1 MTVVDAWKG
10 YIWHCGPNHCHRKIN
25 LLDFVDMMCKDMLYN
40 DFYDGNKKTCD
51 HTYSIRP
58 PPSKKRVSAEINCVA
73 KRPSPSNT
81 ADGTDGELLK
91 DDSYEV
97 VNDSRISDVTM
108 CQSEF
113 LQSPPTK
120 HCLIMTKAK
129 ESYSYGVR
137 NPNWEL
143 DDEPILKKKVA
154 VRTMRRKCVVCKTV
168 KTPLFCNTCM
178 MQGHQLAWVCSQ
190 RKNCFVA
197 HCAEAHSD

>member
-58 PPSKKRVSAEINCVA
+58 PPSKKQVSAEINCVA

-97 VNDSRISDVTM
+97 VNDSQISDVTM

-168 KTPLFCNTCM
+168 KTPLYCNTCM
-178 MQGHQLAWVCSQ
+178 MHGHQLTWVCST
-190 RKNCFVA
+190 RKNCFLE
-197 HCAEAHSD
+197 HCEEAH